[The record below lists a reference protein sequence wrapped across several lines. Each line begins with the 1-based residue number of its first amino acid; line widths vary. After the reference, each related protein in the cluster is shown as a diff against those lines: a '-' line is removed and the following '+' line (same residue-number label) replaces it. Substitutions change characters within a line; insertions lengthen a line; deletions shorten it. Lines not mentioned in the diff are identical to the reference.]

1 MLFSSDIPNSAI
13 YGIVWDAG
21 TGQEA
26 VNSCVLV
33 KCTAN
38 QTFSRY
44 KSRKLSNFQNEIQ
57 IPDKNKVH

>member
-1 MLFSSDIPNSAI
+1 VYLFIQMLFSSDIPTSAI
-13 YGIVWDAG
+13 YDIVWDAG

-38 QTFSRY
+38 QTFLPY
-44 KSRKLSNFQNEIQ
+44 KSRKW
-57 IPDKNKVH
+57 